1 MTRSQAPRPR
11 NILVVHNVENL
22 GSARRSTLDH
32 IYCFE
37 RYAPEHNYVY
47 HRSMLPVT
55 EELRSTPWDAVI
67 FESTSLGIVTLRPR
81 SRFQHL
87 RESWRFLRDV
97 PAIKLAFPQDDATHS
112 AYLDYFFHYIG
123 VDVVF
128 SVRPENKE
136 KLYPLTGRTAD
147 FVSTVAG
154 FIDDASLSEMAALAR
169 PFAERT
175 WEIGQRVTFYPA
187 WGGRFARRKSS
198 AALKMQ
204 QSCRDRGLPENVST
218 DPKNVFVGD
227 DWYRFLGDCRFVV
240 GAEGGHGIW
249 DPYGAIQDEVN
260 DYIARHPEASFDEI
274 EDACLLG
281 IDGRDTFPGFAPRVL
296 EAAMMGCG
304 QVLLEGAYRG
314 FIQPGKHYIELK
326 EDYSNL
332 DDVFAQMANRG
343 RVQDMVAATRRDLVD
358 NSFFRYSGLVERCFE
373 LIERRQLG
381 REAEAPQVNIANVR
395 ARHGLQL
402 ATAIMA
408 DLRDEGMRGAALME
422 RAMLLLHGQEPAV
435 GFGGHEVDEA
445 VDWARVIVPVAGDPP
460 SPVGPDAPRP
470 LGKEAAYL
478 NFVESGL
485 AAELGQAIGDAD
497 SEPAAATR
505 LTRVLA
511 TARRLAERLEDQTA
525 DFGRFADAVGLD
537 ETSIRLLD
545 AVQKVRPQL
554 SSAELSEAL
563 AFVIENGV
571 EVSDALARLL
581 RTVQSEPKNEQLR
594 RLQFVTGVLEATG
607 SDVDELKRQRI
618 RQFARLISHSP
629 AAWRMIHKLGR
640 LAGK

>member
-1 MTRSQAPRPR
+1 MTRSHARR
-11 NILVVHNVENL
+11 VKNILVVHNVENL

-55 EELRSTPWDAVI
+55 EELRTTSWDAVI

-87 RESWRFLRDV
+87 RESWRFLREI

-112 AYLDYFFHYIG
+112 AYLDYFFRFIG
-123 VDVVF
+123 LDAAF
-128 SVRPENKE
+128 SVRPERKE
-136 KLYPLTGRTAD
+136 KLYPLTSETAE
-147 FVSTVAG
+147 FISTVAG
-154 FIDDASLSEMAALAR
+154 FIDDASLDDVAALAR
-169 PFAERT
+169 PFAERR

-198 AALKMQ
+198 AALQMQ
-204 QSCRDRGLPENVST
+204 QFCRDRGLPENVST

-260 DYIARHPEASFDEI
+260 DYVARHPEASFEEI
-274 EDACLLG
+274 EDACFFG
-281 IDGRDTFPGFAPRVL
+281 IDGRETFPGFAPRVL

-326 EDYSNL
+326 DDYSNL
-332 DDVFAQMANRG
+332 DDVFAQMANRDH
-343 RVQDMVAATRRDLVD
+343 VQGMVAATRRDLVD
-358 NSFFRYSGLVERCFE
+358 NPFFRYSGLVERCFA
-373 LIERRQLG
+373 LIERKQQG
-381 REAEAPQVNIANVR
+381 RAFDASPVDIANVR
-395 ARHGLQL
+395 ARHRLQL
-402 ATAIMA
+402 ATAIVA
-408 DLRDEGMRGAALME
+408 ELRAEGMRGAALME
-422 RAMLLLHGQEPAV
+422 RAALILRGQEPAP
-435 GFGGHEVDEA
+435 GFGGRGTDEA
-445 VDWARVIVPVAGDPP
+445 VDWARVIVPVSD
-460 SPVGPDAPRP
+460 DAPPAPTPGARRP

-478 NFVESGL
+478 NAVESNL
-485 AAELGQAIGDAD
+485 TAELGQAIGEAG
-497 SEPAAATR
+497 SEQAAAAR
-505 LTRVLA
+505 LASVLA
-511 TARRLAERLEDQTA
+511 TARRLAEGLEEQTA
-525 DFGRFADAVGLD
+525 DLGRFADALGLD
-537 ETSIRLLD
+537 RSSTRLLD
-545 AVQKVRPQL
+545 AVLRVRPQL
-554 SSAELSEAL
+554 SDAEWVEKLAL
-563 AFVIENGV
+563 VVESDV
-571 EVSDALARLL
+571 EVSDALGRLL
-581 RTVQSEPKNEQLR
+581 QAAQIEPKSEQR
-594 RLQFVTGVLEATG
+594 GRLEFVIGVLEATG
-607 SDVDELKRQRI
+607 SDVDVLKRQRI

-629 AAWRMIHKLGR
+629 VAWRMIHKLGR

>member
-1 MTRSQAPRPR
+1 MTRSQAQRPR
-11 NILVVHNVENL
+11 NILIVHNVENL

-55 EELRSTPWDAVI
+55 EELRATPWDAVI

-97 PAIKLAFPQDDATHS
+97 PALKLAFPQDDATHS
-112 AYLDYFFHYIG
+112 AYLDYFFTFVGI
-123 VDVVF
+123 DVVF
-128 SVRPENKE
+128 SVRPDRKE
-136 KLYPLTGRTAD
+136 QLYPLATARAE
-147 FVSTVAG
+147 FLPTVAG
-154 FIDDASLSEMAALAR
+154 FVDDASLDEITAFAR
-169 PFAERT
+169 PFTERR
-175 WEIGQRVTFYPA
+175 WEVGQRVTSYPA
-187 WGGRFARRKSS
+187 WGGRFARRKSE
-198 AALKMQ
+198 AALRMQ
-204 QSCRDRGLPENVST
+204 QACRERGLPENVST
-218 DPKNVFVGD
+218 DPKDVLTGD
-227 DWYRFLGDCRFVV
+227 AWFRFLGDSRFVV
-240 GAEGGHGIW
+240 GAEAGHGIW

-260 DYIARHPEASFDEI
+260 DYVVRHPEASFDEI
-274 EDACLLG
+274 EDACFFG

-332 DDVFAQMANRG
+332 DDVFAQMANRD

-358 NSFFRYSGLVERCFE
+358 NSFFRYSGLVQRCFE
-373 LIERRQLG
+373 LIESRQFG
-381 REAEAPQVNIANVR
+381 GEVEAPQVDIASVR

-408 DLRDEGMRGAALME
+408 DLRAEGMRGVALVE
-422 RAMLLLHGQEPAV
+422 RAMLLVHGQVPAA
-435 GFGGHEVDEA
+435 GFGGHGVDEV
-445 VDWARVIVPVAGDPP
+445 VDWARVIVPVAGGSP
-460 SPVGPDAPRP
+460 SPVEPGAPRP

-478 NFVESGL
+478 NSLERDV
-485 AAELGQAIGDAD
+485 AAELGHAIGDAG
-497 SEPAAATR
+497 SELDAAAK
-505 LTRVLA
+505 LTRALA

-537 ETSIRLLD
+537 ETSVRLLD
-545 AVQKVRPQL
+545 AVQQVRPQL
-554 SSAELSEAL
+554 SNAELSEGL

-581 RTVQSEPKNEQLR
+581 LVAQTEPKSEQR
-594 RLQFVTGVLEATG
+594 SRLQFVTGVLEATG

-629 AAWRMIHKLGR
+629 TAWRMIHKLGR